1 MSDNVSPQFKR
12 MLLNGCYSLMAGGI
26 TVLIMTIKSFTSNSV
41 AGKTLA
47 YSAISVAV
55 GTLMLVVLN
64 DANINTSDPVGSVL
78 ANIFVSFSPFILLL
92 CVLVGS
98 ILLTSLFFNDITKS
112 PTESYKTMSSIS
124 SLFIIIQC
132 ILFAFTM
139 SDSIQ
144 ETNTVKMS
152 SLDSAKLRLL
162 SIINLIAIFSTFVSL
177 KYYNTDGF
185 SSILQ

>member
-64 DANINTSDPVGSVL
+64 DPLISNLPIN
-78 ANIFVSFSPFILLL
+78 FSICF
-92 CVLVGS
+92 
-98 ILLTSLFFNDITKS
+98 D
-112 PTESYKTMSSIS
+112 
-124 SLFIIIQC
+124 
-132 ILFAFTM
+132 
-139 SDSIQ
+139 
-144 ETNTVKMS
+144 
-152 SLDSAKLRLL
+152 
-162 SIINLIAIFSTFVSL
+162 
-177 KYYNTDGF
+177 
-185 SSILQ
+185 